1 MNLTKEKE
9 PAVVG
14 ATASS
19 AESSA
24 SIKDSANSITYRYKN
39 VNIPACA
46 VRAAEGS
53 ARVCLALGQL
63 TGIKRYYAEL
73 ADLNVF
79 LSEIEEV
86 CLDG

>member
-1 MNLTKEKE
+1 MNTKEKE
-9 PAVVG
+9 PTTVG
-14 ATASS
+14 AAASS
-19 AESSA
+19 AESSTCQ
-24 SIKDSANSITYRYKN
+24 IDSANSITYRYKN
-39 VNIPACA
+39 VNIPACV
-46 VRAAEGS
+46 VRAAEDS

-73 ADLNVF
+73 AELNAF